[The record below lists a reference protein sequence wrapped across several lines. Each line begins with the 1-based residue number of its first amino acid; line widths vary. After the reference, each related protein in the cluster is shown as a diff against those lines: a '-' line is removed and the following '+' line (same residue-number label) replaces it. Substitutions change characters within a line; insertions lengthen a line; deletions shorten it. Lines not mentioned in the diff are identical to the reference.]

1 MTRPRNVKDRHRHAD
16 RGQLIQ
22 FARFGATI
30 LQGDVDGNGVAD
42 IEIALDNA
50 PVLVAADFVF

>member
-1 MTRPRNVKDRHRHAD
+1 MKDRHRHAD